1 MVNFGTNDAVRV
13 AGSDNAVK
21 AGMETATDDVLS
33 TLACNGSSAD
43 SAHPAELERLGD
55 SIAELAAQ
63 LHAATDRLLVML
75 AEFDRRGGWGG
86 GFRSCAHWLSWRTRI
101 NLGAAREKVRVA
113 RALEQLPQFSDA
125 LRRGELSYAVE

>member
-1 MVNFGTNDAVRV
+1 MVQFANE
-13 AGSDNAVK
+13 NAVHP
-21 AGMETATDDVLS
+21 AGLVTAENAGGEEVGGATTSAVAS
-33 TLACNGSSAD
+33 KGSSAGIV
-43 SAHPAELERLGD
+43 AELERLGD
-55 SIAELAAQ
+55 SIAELAAH
-63 LHAATDRLLVML
+63 LHAATYRLLVML

-113 RALEQLPQFSDA
+113 RALEQLPQLSDA